1 MPPVRWKPLP
11 ALVVCVFHLVF
22 YTDAQI
28 RQDTVSMT
36 ADGWKPIVGTR
47 RPGYYEFKSDSS
59 DIYKYEV
66 FSTPPP
72 TNTAL
77 PPTAS
82 AGPEQKPFRGSP
94 KPANKPTF
102 EGNKFPGRKIPHQK
116 HPQHN
121 PYFTLPNYD
130 SHGPHIPLGAV
141 IHTRP
146 SQIGHIKPL
155 ATSIKPFIQISP
167 SSKRNIKPIRI
178 QTSTNNYRDDIFTAS
193 ATSGFPG
200 TYTHFKTPTSNIR
213 TRETIDL
220 GLPGANHYSINQPH
234 AHIEFANRFALPPTS
249 ESVFQQYNNP
259 AIPAFIFSKHPQSN
273 DVNYQFNTQE
283 DFTRNLVPPPQIY
296 RNKEA
301 GTEKVKE
308 KGKVQE
314 NVVLQVPPPFQFQK
328 GNDPVQVQVTREKIQ
343 EFHNNVPPGFDGQYV
358 EYDFSGVRQP
368 TVPSKPVYEVTEGKW
383 EEPPSQRPIRTRK
396 PSQPKRRPEITP
408 EVPVFLPTP
417 YKPDGQSGI
426 IPTSPTQSEVSTIF
440 TKLSKLQREKAY
452 TTPSPNDYNVK
463 EVSTHYPVF
472 GKPVFA
478 NPPPSDEISND
489 ITTPHE
495 EVVTTTKEP
504 QRVRPHRRRR
514 PESRRTT
521 TTTTTEQPEVI
532 ENYDSQRTQENE
544 AYSQSVET
552 ERPVRIRRPSRYR
565 TTTPPSE
572 TSDVT
577 TKPSRGRN
585 RYRTRNGENTSYE
598 SIRKRIRPLRVET
611 TPPVSEETYDRSSE
625 SEAVASEKSEE
636 IEDNPKA
643 ETVEL
648 ELPGRHYITEPPKKV
663 RYETIRPFIVITTTE
678 KAPTTNLVVPE
689 NEVDSTSLASV
700 EETTTPAPTTTTTT
714 TTTQSP
720 NRIRGRPLKFDN
732 SNRPRFS
739 VKDYRQKLSQYSTTT
754 TTPEPHRSTD
764 NPRIRLPSRLRR
776 PTTSTTANNEEE
788 STEPVRSRF
797 VPKDPRHSGT
807 TEDTNAAIITEK
819 NVKSVNTRLRP
830 FGRYKSTT
838 AATTSTPKVSIKP
851 NLFNRKRPP
860 MISLKSRIYGKY
872 KNNTETT
879 TEKVTT
885 TEENE
890 VEESTFE
897 YDDAESTTERSKV
910 TEDSLEVDTTTVGD
924 ISKID
929 ANLYSARV
937 SDLTSSAKNDYNT
950 FKSVAPTSR
959 RIPNYFTIATDDP
972 ILPIEA
978 FFPNI
983 KDKIR
988 EKDS

>member
-1 MPPVRWKPLP
+1 MPPVRWKPLS
-11 ALVVCVFHLVF
+11 ALLVCIFHLVF
-22 YTDAQI
+22 YTNAQI
-28 RQDTVSMT
+28 RQDAVSMT

-47 RPGYYEFKSDSS
+47 RPGYYEFNSESS

-66 FSTPPP
+66 FSTPTP

-82 AGPEQKPFRGSP
+82 AVPERKPFRGSL
-94 KPANKPTF
+94 KQANKPTF
-102 EGNKFPGRKIPHQK
+102 EGNKFSGRKVPHQK
-116 HPQHN
+116 HPQLN
-121 PYFTLPNYD
+121 PYYTLPSYD
-130 SHGPHIPLGAV
+130 SHGPHIPLSAV

-155 ATSIKPFIQISP
+155 VTSIKPFIQISP
-167 SSKRNIKPIRI
+167 SNKRNIKPVRI

-193 ATSGFPG
+193 ATSG

-234 AHIEFANRFALPPTS
+234 THLEFTNRFALPSTS

-259 AIPAFIFSKHPQSN
+259 SIPAFIFAKHPQTN
-273 DVNYQFNTQE
+273 DINYQFTNQE

-296 RNKEA
+296 RNKEV
-301 GTEKVKE
+301 GSEKVKD
-308 KGKVQE
+308 KGKTQE
-314 NVVLQVPPPFQFQK
+314 NVVLQVPPPFHFQNVK
-328 GNDPVQVQVTREKIQ
+328 DPVQVQVTREKIQ

-383 EEPPSQRPIRTRK
+383 EQPPSQRPIRTRK
-396 PSQPKRRPEITP
+396 PSQPKRRPEINSD
-408 EVPVFLPTP
+408 VPVFLPTP

-440 TKLSKLQREKAY
+440 TKLSKLQREKAF

-478 NPPPSDEISND
+478 NTPPSDEISND
-489 ITTPHE
+489 ITTLHE

-504 QRVRPHRRRR
+504 QRIRPHRRRR
-514 PESRRTT
+514 PDPRRTT
-521 TTTTTEQPEVI
+521 TTTTTEQPEVV
-532 ENYDSQRTQENE
+532 ESYDSQRTQENE
-544 AYSQSVET
+544 ASQSIET

-565 TTTPPSE
+565 TTTPPPSD

-585 RYRTRNGENTSYE
+585 RYRNRNSESTSSE
-598 SIRKRIRPLRVET
+598 SIRKRIRPLRTET
-611 TPPVSEETYDRSSE
+611 TPVSEETYERSSE

-643 ETVEL
+643 ETIEL
-648 ELPGRHYITEPPKKV
+648 ELPGRHYITESPQKI

-689 NEVDSTSLASV
+689 NEVDSTTLDSV
-700 EETTTPAPTTTTTT
+700 EETTTTTTSAPTTTII
-714 TTTQSP
+714 QSSS
-720 NRIRGRPLKFDN
+720 RIRGRPLKFDN

-739 VKDYRQKLSQYSTTT
+739 VKDYRQKLSQYSTSTT
-754 TTPEPHRSTD
+754 TSEPHRSTD
-764 NPRIRLPSRLRR
+764 SPRIRLPSRLRR
-776 PTTSTTANNEEE
+776 PTTSTIANHGEE

-807 TEDTNAAIITEK
+807 TEDTNVAIITEK

-838 AATTSTPKVSIKP
+838 AATTTTTPKVSIKP
-851 NLFNRKRPP
+851 NLFNRKRPS
-860 MISLKSRIYGKY
+860 MISLKSRIYNKY

-890 VEESTFE
+890 VEETTLE
-897 YDDAESTTERSKV
+897 YDDEESTTERSKII
-910 TEDSLEVDTTTVGD
+910 TEENLEVDTTTVGD